1 MKITFMLFICTYLYD
16 LLVITREFSF
26 RCPRYVDV
34 CFDPYLGFDFDL
46 DVEVE
51 VEIEV
56 DIESP
61 NIAAVNPKPKHTH
74 EFPSQRATRVTESIG
89 LKGSTRCIYF
99 ILI

>member
-1 MKITFMLFICTYLYD
+1 MLFISTYLYD

-26 RCPRYVDV
+26 RYPRYVDV